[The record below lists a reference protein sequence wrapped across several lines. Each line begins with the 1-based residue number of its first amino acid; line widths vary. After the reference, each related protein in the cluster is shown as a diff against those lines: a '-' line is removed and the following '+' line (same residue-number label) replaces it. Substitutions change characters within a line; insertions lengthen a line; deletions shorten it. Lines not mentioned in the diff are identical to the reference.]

1 MESLI
6 YSDTRLGRLGKRPLT
21 RPSTPDPVYGP
32 SIVRHDRFLE
42 PFKGFVNLSSHAIV
56 SILPKRKYVRMHD
69 QIGHKLP
76 VVEIICTAP
85 FIISILLKR
94 MSLNPVSETI
104 YDAQGPR

>member
-42 PFKGFVNLSSHAIV
+42 LAFVNLSFHAIV

-69 QIGHKLP
+69 QIGHFK
-76 VVEIICTAP
+76 T
-85 FIISILLKR
+85 
-94 MSLNPVSETI
+94 T
-104 YDAQGPR
+104 YG